1 MATPKYND
9 NYNKI
14 YGSQSNVNPFNAYIE
29 PEWEFLPRKE
39 QTFESDSK
47 PLNLEPQVIFPYQ
60 IQKRKKKKI
69 SKVKIKKIISFVL
82 SVFLILF
89 VFPTVTKKF
98 IIPLFKSPVKLAR
111 VDYYRV
117 MYPSR
122 QYLYND
128 IFLNR
133 HLLSSANIDSPVMK
147 RMKERQEM
155 ISLKLGLLTLMKNY
169 PQIQPSIYVWDY
181 RTGNYVD
188 INSTKR
194 FPAASIIKLPI
205 LLDMFRNIESGEI
218 DIKDEV
224 EITDYYRADGSGS
237 IKHAPAN
244 KSFSLDE
251 LADAM
256 ITNSDNSATNMIM
269 AQIGGM
275 PAVNRAIKNWG
286 LSGTYIENW
295 LPDLA
300 GTNKTTTKELGIM
313 LYNIDNPDFLNLQ
326 SRERIIEYMTSV
338 RNNRLIAAGL
348 PDDAMFAHKTGDI
361 GSTLGDAGIVYGPND
376 KKYIVAIIANRP
388 YNSQQGKDFIVH
400 ASRMIYSS
408 IY

>member
-1 MATPKYND
+1 MATPKYNK
-9 NYNKI
+9 NYNSV
-14 YGSQSNVNPFNAYIE
+14 YNSQSNVNPFNAYIE
-29 PEWEFLPRKE
+29 PEYEFLPRRE
-39 QTFESDSK
+39 RIPDSDAK

-60 IQKRKKKKI
+60 IQKKKKKKI
-69 SKVKIKKIISFVL
+69 SKVKVKKLVSFVFSL
-82 SVFLILF
+82 FLIF
-89 VFPTVTKKF
+89 FIFPFVTKNF
-98 IIPLFKSPVKLAR
+98 IIPMFKKPVKLAR
-111 VDYYRV
+111 IDYYTI

-128 IFLNR
+128 IFMNR
-133 HLLSSANIDSPVMK
+133 HILSSANLTSPVMK

-181 RTGNYVD
+181 RTGNYID
-188 INSTKR
+188 INSTQR

-205 LLDMFRNIESGEI
+205 LLDMFRNIESNEI
-218 DIKDEV
+218 DIKDNV
-224 EITDYYRADGSGS
+224 EITDYYRAEGSGS
-237 IKHAPAN
+237 IKHAPAH
-244 KSFSLDE
+244 KTYTLDE

-269 AQIGGM
+269 SQIGGM

-286 LSGTYIENW
+286 LSNTYIENW
-295 LPDLA
+295 LPDLS
-300 GTNKTTTKELGIM
+300 GTNKTSTKDLGIM
-313 LYNIDNPDFLNLQ
+313 LYNIDNPNFLNLQ
-326 SRERIIEYMTSV
+326 SREKIIEYMTQV
-338 RNNRLIAAGL
+338 KNNRLIAAGL
-348 PDDAMFAHKTGDI
+348 PDEAVLAHKTGDI
-361 GSTLGDAGIVYGPND
+361 GSTLGDAGIVYGPNG

-400 ASRMIYSS
+400 ASRMIYNS